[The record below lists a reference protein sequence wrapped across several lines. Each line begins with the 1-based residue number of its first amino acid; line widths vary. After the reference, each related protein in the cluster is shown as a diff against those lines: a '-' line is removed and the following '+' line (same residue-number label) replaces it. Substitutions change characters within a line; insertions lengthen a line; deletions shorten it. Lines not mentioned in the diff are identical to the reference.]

1 MGRVQPYGGRVCRE
15 QRGSVSEREG
25 EGRGEREDG
34 VGREGERDRMQ
45 HVIIFILSPSIPP
58 GEIVKSGCEFR
69 RAPF

>member
-34 VGREGERDRMQ
+34 VGREGERETECNT
-45 HVIIFILSPSIPP
+45 LS
-58 GEIVKSGCEFR
+58 FL
-69 RAPF
+69 F